1 MSTIGQLACCSAVS
15 HFDYVIACLHCTLL
29 SFFHSLV
36 NYVCFSLIHVVL
48 DGAWHHTCIDLGAQA
63 RDTLFQ
69 EGINIG
75 PAHRVLSVVFN
86 STDPA
91 VSPSIGSFFI
101 DEFSVSSLV
110 RHACFFLRAHD
121 TLSFISLSIY
131 WCY

>member
-1 MSTIGQLACCSAVS
+1 MRGSTSPLRACADFAFEHPPPLVQTPLRVECDC
-15 HFDYVIACLHCTLL
+15 FCACA
-29 SFFHSLV
+29 
-36 NYVCFSLIHVVL
+36 VL

-86 STDPA
+86 STDPVA
-91 VSPSIGSFFI
+91 SPSIGSFFI

-110 RHACFFLRAHD
+110 RCA
-121 TLSFISLSIY
+121 
-131 WCY
+131 